1 MLCFGAFLLALLGR
15 VAPAVAA
22 TEIVLKDGRSLS
34 GREGLT
40 TGMADNPVNG
50 FGPQGPLQLIVFLD
64 DDLRRT
70 YFSKRQV
77 REVRQSG
84 EGTLERFSVPQ
95 RVMRTGLTVK
105 TVGPIIAIEP
115 FDEYGRRIFTMNTF
129 KGAVPVVQAITEI
142 TPHWTKVEG
151 ISHVWDMRMATSSIP
166 REVLGKILMRRIDP
180 KDIEQ
185 RKKIARFYLQSER
198 YEDAIKELEAIM
210 ADFPT
215 AALQGQIAS
224 SLHALRQ
231 LAAERL
237 LSELR
242 LRREAGQHRLVMR
255 SLEHFPTEGV
265 NGEVLQVVREM
276 IGDYQALDDRRKQ
289 SLAKIDELLAKVS
302 DSYQLKP
309 LRPIR
314 DEIAAELSA
323 NTSGRMTSFLQGLDD
338 PQTTPAEKLALAV
351 SGWLLGS
358 DAATAKLGVA
368 ISAFHIRQ
376 TVQEYLNEPQKAN
389 RAKLFATLI
398 SSEQAATPQLVAALL
413 TQMKPPLDLPAATPG
428 KPGFYELAVLEGSTD
443 PPVHYLVQLPPEY
456 DPHRRYPAIVTL
468 HGAGTTAENQID
480 WWAGAPEKAGARA
493 GQASRHGYIVIAPDW
508 TLDHQRDYRYSGREH
523 AAVLDSLRDACRRF
537 SIDGDRVFLSGHSIG
552 GDAAWDIALAHPDF
566 WAGAIPI
573 VATADRYI
581 RLYWENAKPLPCY
594 FVCGELDGNKM
605 TLNAPDLDRY
615 LKRGYNCTVTEFLGR
630 GHEDFSDEIQRLF
643 DWMGRFHRDFF
654 PRDFTC
660 STMRRF
666 DNYFWWV
673 EMDKNGMPSGSMVA
687 PTDWPPPRGTQAMQ
701 VKGSITSNNGLNVR
715 TGSTHCTVWI
725 APQMIDFGRRVNVVV
740 NGRRLNG
747 QLARPDLQV
756 LLEDVRARGDR
767 QHPFW
772 AKLETAT
779 GRINEERER

>member
-1 MLCFGAFLLALLGR
+1 MLCLGVVIFAMLGKDAR
-15 VAPAVAA
+15 VVAA
-22 TEIVLKDGRSLS
+22 TEIVLKDGRVLA

-40 TGMADNPVNG
+40 TGMADNPING
-50 FGPQGPLQLIVFLD
+50 AGPQGPLQLIVFLD

-77 REVRQSG
+77 RELRQPS
-84 EGTLERFSVPQ
+84 EGSLEKFSVPQ
-95 RVMRTGLTVK
+95 RVMRMGLTVR
-105 TVGPIIAIEP
+105 TVGPIIAIAP

-129 KGAVPVVQAITEI
+129 KGPVPVVQAITEI
-142 TPHWTKVEG
+142 TPHWSKVEG
-151 ISHVWDMRMATSSIP
+151 ISHVWDMRIATSSIP
-166 REVLGKILMRRIDP
+166 RDVLGKILMRRIDP
-180 KDIEQ
+180 KDLEQ

-198 YEDAIKELEAIM
+198 YEDAIKELEGIT
-210 ADFPT
+210 ADFPS
-215 AALQGQIAS
+215 AAQQGQIAS

-231 LAAERL
+231 LAAKRL
-237 LSELR
+237 LDELR
-242 LRREAGQHRLVMR
+242 MRREAGQHQLVMH
-255 SLEHFPTEGV
+255 SLDHFPTEGV
-265 NGEVLQVVREM
+265 NGEVLQIVREM
-276 IGDYQALDDRRKQ
+276 IADYQGLEGRRKQ
-289 SLAKIDELLAKVS
+289 ALGKIDELLAKVS

-314 DEIAAELSA
+314 DEIAAELSLD
-323 NTSGRMTSFLQGLDD
+323 TTGRMTSFLQGLDD
-338 PQTTPAEKLALAV
+338 PQTTAGEKLALAI

-368 ISAFHIRQ
+368 ISAYHVRQ
-376 TVQEYLNEPQKAN
+376 TVHEYLNEPLKIN
-389 RAKLFATLI
+389 RAKLFTTLI

-413 TQMKPPLDLPAATPG
+413 AQMKPPYDLPAADPD

-443 PPVHYLVQLPPEY
+443 PPVHYLIQLPPEY

-468 HGAGTTAENQID
+468 HGAGSTAENQID
-480 WWAGAPEKAGARA
+480 WWAGTPEPARPRK
-493 GQASRHGYIVIAPDW
+493 GQASRRGYIVIAPHW
-508 TLDHQRDYRYSGREH
+508 TLDHQKDYRYSGREH

-537 SIDGDRVFLSGHSIG
+537 SIDADRVFLSGHSIG
-552 GDAAWDIALAHPDF
+552 GDAAWDIALAHPDL

-573 VATADRYI
+573 VATGDRYVH
-581 RLYWENAKPLPCY
+581 LYWENAKSLPFY
-594 FVCGELDGNKM
+594 FVCGELDANKM

-615 LKRGYNCTVTEFLGR
+615 LRRGYNCTVTEFLGR
-630 GHEDFSDEIQRLF
+630 GHEDFSDEILRLF
-643 DWMGRFHRDFF
+643 DWMGRFHREFF

-673 EMDKNGMPSGSMVA
+673 EMGGMPDGAMVE
-687 PTDWPPPRGTQAMQ
+687 PTDWPPKRGTQAIH
-701 VKGSITSNNGLNVR
+701 VTGSITNNNGLNVR
-715 TGSTHCTVWI
+715 TGSAYCNVWI
-725 APQMIDFGRRVNVVV
+725 SPQMVDFGRRVNVVV

-747 QLARPDLQV
+747 QLARPDLHV

-779 GRINEERER
+779 GRINEEHER